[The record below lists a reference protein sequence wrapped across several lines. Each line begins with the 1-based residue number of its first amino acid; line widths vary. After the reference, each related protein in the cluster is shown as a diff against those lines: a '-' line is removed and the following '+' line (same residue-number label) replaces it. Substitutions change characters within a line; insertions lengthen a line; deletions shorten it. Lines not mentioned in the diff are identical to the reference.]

1 MPSEGRGREFESRR
15 VRHSSCLEIKRVFAK
30 FQALG
35 AARTKRRESG
45 QISRES
51 AALPE
56 IPSKPGQIFERSSR
70 AFPAMALRLFPLGTR
85 RNNAFWLSCRGADR
99 RDRADARSRYRG
111 PRLVAQLRSYAT
123 LLMRP

>member
-1 MPSEGRGREFESRR
+1 

-51 AALPE
+51 VALPE
-56 IPSKPGQIFERSSR
+56 IPSKAGQIFEQSSR
-70 AFPAMALRLFPLGTR
+70 AVPAMALRLFPLGTR
-85 RNNAFWLSCRGADR
+85 RNNAFWLSLSRSGSPRFERTRG
-99 RDRADARSRYRG
+99 RG
-111 PRLVAQLRSYAT
+111 MAILGWLPNCALI
-123 LLMRP
+123 LLSSCIHN

>member
-1 MPSEGRGREFESRR
+1 

-51 AALPE
+51 VALPE
-56 IPSKPGQIFERSSR
+56 IPSKPGQISSR
-70 AFPAMALRLFPLGTR
+70 VREPFQPWRCAYFRSAPAAIM
-85 RNNAFWLSCRGADR
+85 
-99 RDRADARSRYRG
+99 RSG
-111 PRLVAQLRSYAT
+111 
-123 LLMRP
+123 